1 MDASLRLCETSV
13 GDGRYCT
20 DAQNLRDGRY
30 PAMLALLAPAAA
42 SLVYE
47 CNSDRG
53 GPHGYSHR
61 TLKMP
66 QSFVDRASAS
76 DISSYGAA
84 LCCVYTHIESTAS
97 SSQPVEMI
105 NMDGRSLRIPGT
117 TFAEVAQNAYDE
129 GCDMYYGSQD
139 CKKCESPSH
148 EPEGEPEQS
157 SCRDTKKNGKVK
169 KNCKV
174 KKCRKKKSG
183 KLKKKYA
190 RVCAKTCGQCH

>member
-1 MDASLRLCETSV
+1 
-13 GDGRYCT
+13 
-20 DAQNLRDGRY
+20 
-30 PAMLALLAPAAA
+30 MLALLAPVAAY
-42 SLVYE
+42 LVYD
-47 CNSDRG
+47 CSSDRG
-53 GPHGYSHR
+53 GPYGFSHR

-76 DISSYGAA
+76 DISSYGAK

-148 EPEGEPEQS
+148 EPEAEPEQS

-183 KLKKKYA
+183 KLKEKYA
-190 RVCAKTCGQCH
+190 KRCMKTCGQCH

>member
-1 MDASLRLCETSV
+1 
-13 GDGRYCT
+13 
-20 DAQNLRDGRY
+20 
-30 PAMLALLAPAAA
+30 MLALLAPAAA

-117 TFAEVAQNAYDE
+117 TFADVAQNAYDE

-148 EPEGEPEQS
+148 EPEAEPEQS
-157 SCRDTKKNGKVK
+157 SCRDTKKGRKP
-169 KNCKV
+169 CKV
-174 KKCRKKKSG
+174 KKCRKKKKKFPNG
-183 KLKKKYA
+183 KLRKKYA
-190 RVCAKTCGQCH
+190 EKCMKTCGQCH

>member
-1 MDASLRLCETSV
+1 
-13 GDGRYCT
+13 
-20 DAQNLRDGRY
+20 
-30 PAMLALLAPAAA
+30 MLALLAPAAA

-47 CNSDRG
+47 CSSDRPG
-53 GPHGYSHR
+53 SFSHR

-76 DISSYGAA
+76 DISSYGAV

-129 GCDMYYGSQD
+129 GCDMYLGSQD
-139 CKKCESPSH
+139 CKCDGMQD
-148 EPEGEPEQS
+148 EPEAEPEQS
-157 SCRDTKKNGKVK
+157 SCYDKKKKNGKVK
-169 KNCKV
+169 KCKV
-174 KKCRKKKSG
+174 KKCRKRRTASS
-183 KLKKKYA
+183 
-190 RVCAKTCGQCH
+190 R

>member
-1 MDASLRLCETSV
+1 
-13 GDGRYCT
+13 
-20 DAQNLRDGRY
+20 
-30 PAMLALLAPAAA
+30 MLALLAPAAA

-76 DISSYGAA
+76 DISSYGAK
-84 LCCVYTHIESTAS
+84 LCCVYTRIESTAS

-105 NMDGRSLRIPGT
+105 NMDGRSSRIPGT
-117 TFAEVAQNAYDE
+117 TFATVAQKAYDT
-129 GCDMYYGSQD
+129 GCKMPIGSQD
-139 CKKCESPSH
+139 CQKCEGMQD
-148 EPEGEPEQS
+148 EPEAEPEQS
-157 SCRDTKKNGKVK
+157 SCYDKKKNGKVK
-169 KNCKV
+169 KNCMV
-174 KKCRKKKSG
+174 KKCRKKNG

-190 RVCAKTCGQCH
+190 KKRCMKTCGQCH